1 MKRQLLMFVALLYAA
16 VSFAYD
22 GESIC
27 YGGLW
32 YEVLSERDRTA
43 KFVSY
48 TDDALSSTGEITIPS
63 DTDPNIGGRHYTV
76 TEIADAFKFAGVTKV
91 SIPGTVNFIWPN
103 AFLSPTLK
111 EIEARGYGCYSS
123 KDGMLYKDNGS
134 VLVKCPRAKESFDI
148 SNTTVVI
155 DERAFY
161 ACDKLTSI
169 ELPSSVQSIGNDAF
183 LGCSNLKS
191 VTFPYIMMGS
201 MGIDA
206 FSGCGNLT
214 SVILPCEVPLL
225 GGGFVGCHNLKSVVM
240 PKMMFGIE
248 PNAFWGC
255 ASLESIALPEMMQ
268 FIVSGAFSDC
278 QRLKKIYSF
287 APQPPVNQQGPAFDG
302 VPTDAVVYVPKGT
315 SDMYRGAEGW
325 NRFSNYVEMGNF
337 QVSLNNSTLD
347 LAAGKTATLKA
358 DVVKDPDMSVGSVK
372 WISYEPK
379 IATVDD
385 NGVVTAISNGE
396 AHIRCIVTDNYGA
409 PHSEVCV
416 VNVTGN
422 SAIENVIADPD
433 PDAPVEVYNINGLKV
448 ADSTDNLPAG
458 LYIVRQGKTVKKII
472 VK

>member
-48 TDDALSSTGEITIPS
+48 SDDALSATGEITIPS
-63 DTDPNIGGRHYTV
+63 DTDPHTIGGRHYTV
-76 TEIADAFKFAGVTKV
+76 TEIAAAFRSEGVTKV

-103 AFLSPTLK
+103 AFSSPTLK
-111 EIEARGYGCYSS
+111 EIEVRPEGYGCYSS
-123 KDGMLYKDNGS
+123 KDGMLYKDNVS
-134 VLVKCPRAKESFDI
+134 VLVKCPRAKESVDI

-155 DERAFY
+155 DEQAFF

-169 ELPSSVQSIGNDAF
+169 ELPSSVQVIGNDAF
-183 LGCSNLKS
+183 RYCSNLKS
-191 VTFPYIMMGS
+191 VTFPYS
-201 MGIDA
+201 MIGKIGDYA
-206 FSGCGNLT
+206 FDGCSNLT
-214 SVILPCEVPLL
+214 SVILPYKMDCIDEYAFYYC
-225 GGGFVGCHNLKSVVM
+225 GNLESVVM
-240 PKMMFGIE
+240 PRFANYIGEFAFAYTNIE
-248 PNAFWGC
+248 SLAIPEVPFMLPNIVDGC
-255 ASLESIALPEMMQ
+255 FNLSKL
-268 FIVSGAFSDC
+268 
-278 QRLKKIYSF
+278 YSF
-287 APQPPVNQQGPAFDG
+287 AIEPIPCEECNLQLYGATIF
-302 VPTDAVVYVPKGT
+302 VPDSLAYKYFMYEPWKSFPRYVI
-315 SDMYRGAEGW
+315 
-325 NRFSNYVEMGNF
+325 MGNF

-458 LYIVRQGKTVKKII
+458 LYIVRQGKSVKKII